1 MNLKILPLLVLL
13 TIGLS
18 LFASGCTGPDDS
30 RTNGN
35 TGQEVE
41 AVESDEPIIVAVS
54 VPPQAEFVEKVG
66 GDKVKTVI
74 VIPPG
79 SDPHTY
85 EPSPRELE
93 DVSEASMY
101 ATVGSGMPFEEVWI
115 ERFRS
120 TSSETLIVNS
130 SNGIQLKELAAHD
143 HEETG
148 EEHAGELEIDHANES
163 EADHGNNDDGHD
175 ESELD
180 PHIWTSPSNAKL
192 MVENIYE
199 GLVVIDPE
207 NKEYYAQNK
216 NAYLVELDA
225 LDAKI
230 RERLE
235 GKKERNFMVY
245 HPSWGYFAADYN
257 LTMIPVEIEGKEPS
271 AKDLAELIDLAK
283 EKQVKVIF
291 VQPQFSTRNAQ
302 AVAEGIDGEVIAVDP
317 LAKDYIAN
325 MDRVSDAFARNL
337 V

>member
-1 MNLKILPLLVLL
+1 
-13 TIGLS
+13 
-18 LFASGCTGPDDS
+18 
-30 RTNGN
+30 
-35 TGQEVE
+35 
-41 AVESDEPIIVAVS
+41 
-54 VPPQAEFVEKVG
+54 
-66 GDKVKTVI
+66 
-74 VIPPG
+74 
-79 SDPHTY
+79 
-85 EPSPRELE
+85 
-93 DVSEASMY
+93 
-101 ATVGSGMPFEEVWI
+101 
-115 ERFRS
+115 
-120 TSSETLIVNS
+120 VNS

-143 HEETG
+143 HEEAG

-163 EADHGNNDDGHD
+163 EADHGNNDNGHD